1 MTIEGL
7 NHVTVVPGGS
17 PDPYNVTSALV
28 LLEFSSTTSEDTGS
42 VHGTANLQEEA
53 ESLGVLVELLDSNLT
68 VLSSVT
74 TVSTGEFIFS
84 DLDPGEY
91 WIRANFT
98 GYLDAYEHVNVMA
111 GMTTEI
117 ALELSAAGSPPEP
130 GSFSGLVV
138 TQAGLPVNG
147 ALVELF
153 TPADDDAPIESTQTD
168 AYGSFELTGLDR
180 GDYRIE
186 ISADGFHTR
195 TFYHILDD
203 GEEKD
208 LGLIELMS
216 DSPVGYII
224 GVVEDMDGNPVAE
237 VVVQV
242 RAEGLDTVLGENT
255 TDPDGEFMIIGLED
269 GVYNLTLVLD
279 GNVVGYGEVTV
290 EDFVG
295 DAGVI
300 QIDLSEVGVTTD
312 EPLWPWMVL
321 AAVAI
326 VAVVAAILKLRKP
339 KSPEP
344 SGPEE
349 GEEPPPT
356 DE

>member
-1 MTIEGL
+1 
-7 NHVTVVPGGS
+7 
-17 PDPYNVTSALV
+17 
-28 LLEFSSTTSEDTGS
+28 
-42 VHGTANLQEEA
+42 
-53 ESLGVLVELLDSNLT
+53 
-68 VLSSVT
+68 
-74 TVSTGEFIFS
+74 
-84 DLDPGEY
+84 
-91 WIRANFT
+91 
-98 GYLDAYEHVNVMA
+98 
-111 GMTTEI
+111 
-117 ALELSAAGSPPEP
+117 
-130 GSFSGLVV
+130 
-138 TQAGLPVNG
+138 
-147 ALVELF
+147 
-153 TPADDDAPIESTQTD
+153 
-168 AYGSFELTGLDR
+168 
-180 GDYRIE
+180 
-186 ISADGFHTR
+186 
-195 TFYHILDD
+195 
-203 GEEKD
+203 
-208 LGLIELMS
+208 MS

-242 RAEGLDTVLGENT
+242 RAEGSDTVLGENT

-312 EPLWPWMVL
+312 APLWPWMVL

-326 VAVVAAILKLRKP
+326 VAAVAAILKLRKP